1 MFLKNA
7 FDFYGRC
14 QPRGKLHFFIE
25 NLDICS
31 FKRKIQLYLSFIR
44 WLWLIPTIAKVPL
57 EIYMSSLSY
66 SGSSFKTT
74 HFINFVSS
82 FLVVG
87 TNYRFYKKIY
97 IFLSSFF
104 FHCFSCKFLLGSTSQ
119 PQHPILGANYRN
131 IFSQI
136 FKNYHLS
143 FLRLFFHLFISFN
156 TQKPSN
162 QHQL

>member
-1 MFLKNA
+1 LGDLASANLNEVGFQILFLNCCKEATMFLKNA

-104 FHCFSCKFLLGSTSQ
+104 FHCFSCKFLLGSTS
-119 PQHPILGANYRN
+119 
-131 IFSQI
+131 
-136 FKNYHLS
+136 
-143 FLRLFFHLFISFN
+143 
-156 TQKPSN
+156 
-162 QHQL
+162 